1 MRLKMQIF
9 YWNFKS
15 RSQNDL
21 IISELKMED
30 LEIIFSFMCCFVL
43 LRVLRNTLRGIAR
56 KEE

>member
-1 MRLKMQIF
+1 MQIF